1 MYVQSP
7 PPRPEREPDRNQLVI
22 RAAALG
28 VLAAMLFGVLLFRL
42 WALQVLHSDHYVAQ
56 ANQNDVRTLALPAPR
71 GEIVD
76 RTGAVLV
83 KNSRRALDALEEL
96 HVKQAG
102 DARRPR
108 LRGPA
113 LGSRAEASQ
122 APRRRSGLGGRPGP
136 PRVLGRRAAARRAGR
151 SPAELGR
158 ERARRRPSVSGTG

>member
-1 MYVQSP
+1 MIRRPPRSTLFPYTTLFRSSSCCRCCGGSCDTPRGSMYVQSP

-76 RTGAVLV
+76 RTG
-83 KNSRRALDALEEL
+83 
-96 HVKQAG
+96 
-102 DARRPR
+102 
-108 LRGPA
+108 
-113 LGSRAEASQ
+113 
-122 APRRRSGLGGRPGP
+122 
-136 PRVLGRRAAARRAGR
+136 
-151 SPAELGR
+151 
-158 ERARRRPSVSGTG
+158 

>member
-28 VLAAMLFGVLLFRL
+28 VLAAVLFGVLLFRL

-76 RTGAVLV
+76 RTGAPLV
-83 KNSRRALDALEEL
+83 TNS
-96 HVKQAG
+96 
-102 DARRPR
+102 
-108 LRGPA
+108 
-113 LGSRAEASQ
+113 S
-122 APRRRSGLGGRPGP
+122 
-136 PRVLGRRAAARRAGR
+136 RVLAQVEPGR
-151 SPAELGR
+151 SADQGRLHDVPA
-158 ERARRRPSVSGTG
+158 